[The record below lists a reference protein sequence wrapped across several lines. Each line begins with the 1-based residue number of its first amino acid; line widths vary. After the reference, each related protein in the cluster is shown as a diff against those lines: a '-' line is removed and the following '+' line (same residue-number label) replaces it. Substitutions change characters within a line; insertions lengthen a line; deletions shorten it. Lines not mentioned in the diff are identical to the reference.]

1 MFLQRN
7 LRRNKAENK
16 RSKGGVM
23 KDRFKF
29 RAWNLEKGIMQ
40 YNAEDTYDGIS
51 ENGIEH
57 SNFSAL
63 IEDDEYIIMQ
73 CTGLKDRNGKLIYEG
88 DLLKTRFGLIL
99 KVYWREQSA
108 MFWLETLD
116 GVIPFTFYAKQQ
128 LDGDLMEV
136 IGNIYENKELLG
148 EQKWKKE

>member
-1 MFLQRN
+1 
-7 LRRNKAENK
+7 
-16 RSKGGVM
+16 M

-29 RAWNLEKGIMQ
+29 RLYDKEKGLMLYEDSEILRTEKVYEYEELWWANVAFPIKAISRFFD
-40 YNAEDTYDGIS
+40 YNS
-51 ENGIEH
+51 EER
-57 SNFSAL
+57 FVL
-63 IEDDEYIIMQ
+63 QQ

-128 LDGDLMEV
+128 LDGDLMEI
-136 IGNIYENKELLG
+136 IGNIYENKELLE
-148 EQKWKKE
+148 EQK